1 MKRTS
6 LRKST
11 KKSSVRKSKRY
22 TKDMSKIANL
32 RKIPKSSSGKSEVI
46 SASELINFFNQ
57 KGLASLSGAIKDA
70 QAFPSSK

>member
-1 MKRTS
+1 
-6 LRKST
+6 
-11 KKSSVRKSKRY
+11 
-22 TKDMSKIANL
+22 MSKIANL